1 MPRGWI
7 RRASSGMAPVIT
19 TTGGLKTVRTIAIIA
34 ASLASAV
41 VAQEPPA
48 AAPPPQVVKDI
59 DKVKC
64 RKEMPIGS
72 MVPKRVCTTERIEN
86 LNRDE
91 ARATFVR
98 PQHMNPQ

>member
-1 MPRGWI
+1 MAHDSNSRGAPRI
-7 RRASSGMAPVIT
+7 MRIT
-19 TTGGLKTVRTIAIIA
+19 GTIALCLA
-34 ASLASAV
+34 APV
-41 VAQEPPA
+41 VAQEPPPA
-48 AAPPPQVVKDI
+48 VSAPPAAKNI

-72 MVPKRVCTTERIEN
+72 LVPKRVCTTERIEN

-98 PQHMNPQ
+98 PQHMEPK